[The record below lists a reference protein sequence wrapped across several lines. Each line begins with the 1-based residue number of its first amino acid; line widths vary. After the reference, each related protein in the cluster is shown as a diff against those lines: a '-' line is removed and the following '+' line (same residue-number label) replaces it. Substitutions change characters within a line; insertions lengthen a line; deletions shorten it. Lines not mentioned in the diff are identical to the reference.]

1 MITDL
6 QTSVLSTEKQINDL
20 KTENER
26 LSQEQVHPDNPVS
39 QTVTDDKIGNS
50 QGIYQAKSKLG
61 IMLTSLN

>member
-6 QTSVLSTEKQINDL
+6 QTSVLSTEKQISDL

-26 LSQEQVHPDNPVS
+26 LSQEQVHPDNPMS
-39 QTVTDDKIGNS
+39 QTVTDEKNGNS
-50 QGIYQAKSKLG
+50 QGSYQANSKLG